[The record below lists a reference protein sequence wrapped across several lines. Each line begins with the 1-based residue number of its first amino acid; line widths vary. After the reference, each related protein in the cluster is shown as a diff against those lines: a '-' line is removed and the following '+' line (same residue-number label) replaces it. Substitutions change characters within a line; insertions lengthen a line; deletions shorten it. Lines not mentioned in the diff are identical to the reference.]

1 MEWHPA
7 PALSGR
13 PHAVVQPK
21 ELNPFDSPQ
30 SFYGAELRRLREK
43 AGLSQ
48 EALGERVFCSGAYV
62 GQIESANR
70 RPQLDL
76 SQRMDSV
83 LNTGGHLERLC
94 RMVLKTTKH
103 AEYFAHVAELM
114 TQAAAI
120 CEFAAQILPGLL
132 QSEAYARALIRATSP
147 LLAERQVEERVRAR
161 IERAVLFDDPTTP
174 QYWAI
179 LHEAALRTSVCDRAG
194 MREQLLHIA
203 ELARSRRIMVQI
215 VPFTAGAHPL
225 AGSALTLMTFED
237 APPAVYLEG
246 AHSGH
251 LLDSPAIVSEYQRSY
266 DCARAVALSPGASLT
281 LMESVAEE
289 YGRHEHSA
297 GPEHGPVA

>member
-1 MEWHPA
+1 
-7 PALSGR
+7 
-13 PHAVVQPK
+13 VVQPK

-120 CEFAAQILPGLL
+120 YQFTGQIVPGLL
-132 QSEAYARALIRATSP
+132 QTEAYARALIQATEP
-147 LLAERQVEERVRAR
+147 LLPDQKVEERVQAR
-161 IERAVLFDDPTTP
+161 LERAVLFDDPTTP
-174 QYWAI
+174 LYWAI
-179 LHEAALRTSVCDRAG
+179 LHESALRMLVCDQAG
-194 MREQLLHIA
+194 MREQMLHMAKLI
-203 ELARSRRIMVQI
+203 RSRRMAVQVI
-215 VPFTAGAHPL
+215 PYSAGAHPL
-225 AGSALTLMTFED
+225 AGNAVSLLTFED
-237 APPAVYLEG
+237 APPTVYVE
-246 AHSGH
+246 AAFSGH
-251 LLDSPAIVSEYQRSY
+251 LLDSPAMVSDYQQSY
-266 DCARAVALSPGASLT
+266 DCARAVALSPGASLA
-281 LMESVAEE
+281 LIESVAEE
-289 YGRHEHSA
+289 YRTHEHST